1 MSDDTA
7 AELRAALDALPV
19 GVAIADLDGNV
30 SYRNRRARSLAGAR
44 DADVL
49 AARVVDDQ
57 LASGVSQRQTVD
69 LHGPPPRSFEV
80 TTAPLEVDGE
90 SVGTLAV
97 VEDVTDRRHV
107 DAVRRDF
114 VANVSHELRTPVGA
128 LGVLAETLADERDPG
143 TIGRLCQRISAE
155 AERAGRIIEDL
166 LDLSRIEAEGA
177 AHRAELAVG
186 DLVSTSIERMVPT
199 AERGNVRITTNVDPE
214 LQVLAD
220 EAQLLSALT
229 NLLDNAVKYSDA
241 GSIVH
246 VEATELEGDV
256 VISVRDEGVGI
267 PTRDLE
273 RIFERFYRVDRARSR
288 QTGGTGLGLA
298 IVRHV
303 AANHGGNVT
312 VESREGEGATFVLR
326 LPGWRR

>member
-1 MSDDTA
+1 MSDVA
-7 AELRAALDALPV
+7 RLRAALDALPV
-19 GVAIADLDGNV
+19 GVAIADLDGTV

-49 AARVVDDQ
+49 AARVVDEH
-57 LASGVSQRQTVD
+57 LASGTSHHQTID
-69 LHGPPPRSFEV
+69 LQGPPPRSFDV
-80 TTAPLEVDGE
+80 TTTPLEVDGE
-90 SVGTLAV
+90 VVGMLAV
-97 VEDVTDRRHV
+97 VEDVSDRRQV

-128 LGVLAETLADERDPG
+128 LGVLAETLADELDPE

-177 AHRAELAVG
+177 ARRAELAVA
-186 DLVSTSIERMVPT
+186 DLVTTALERVAAT
-199 AERGNVRITTNVDPE
+199 AERADVRITTDVDDE
-214 LQVLAD
+214 LQILGD

-229 NLLDNAVKYSDA
+229 NLLDNAIKYSDA
-241 GSIVH
+241 GSVVH
-246 VEATELEGDV
+246 VEVAQTDGDV
-256 VISVRDEGVGI
+256 GISVRDEGVGI

-273 RIFERFYRVDRARSR
+273 RVFERFYRVDRARSR

-303 AANHGGNVT
+303 AANHGGEVT
-312 VESREGEGATFVLR
+312 VRSREGEGAVFTLT